1 MKRLEFN
8 DWSNFKAWVEA
19 ERSVVSVYWR
29 GQRNPQWALSSSF
42 EREILRLN
50 GGWQEGASMI
60 YPYGGRF
67 DRSGKKT
74 WSDEFY
80 HAFRDRYLNAFQRA
94 SSGLRGPAPA
104 HLDTDQWWSLGR
116 HHGLITPLLDW
127 SESPYIAAFFPLT
140 EVLRLKSNAGGGISF
155 FNTSVAIY
163 RLVHNEWLEGDG
175 LRVVRPLVDEL
186 GRMQSQRGLF
196 TWLDSDTYFELA
208 GFCDNTGREGLLTQA
223 IISGD
228 AIFDGLRDLRAHGID
243 SRLLFPDLNGAAE
256 HANMLWDF
264 F

>member
-80 HAFRDRYLNAFQRA
+80 HAFRDRYLNAF
-94 SSGLRGPAPA
+94 
-104 HLDTDQWWSLGR
+104 
-116 HHGLITPLLDW
+116 
-127 SESPYIAAFFPLT
+127 
-140 EVLRLKSNAGGGISF
+140 
-155 FNTSVAIY
+155 
-163 RLVHNEWLEGDG
+163 
-175 LRVVRPLVDEL
+175 
-186 GRMQSQRGLF
+186 
-196 TWLDSDTYFELA
+196 
-208 GFCDNTGREGLLTQA
+208 
-223 IISGD
+223 
-228 AIFDGLRDLRAHGID
+228 
-243 SRLLFPDLNGAAE
+243 
-256 HANMLWDF
+256 
-264 F
+264 